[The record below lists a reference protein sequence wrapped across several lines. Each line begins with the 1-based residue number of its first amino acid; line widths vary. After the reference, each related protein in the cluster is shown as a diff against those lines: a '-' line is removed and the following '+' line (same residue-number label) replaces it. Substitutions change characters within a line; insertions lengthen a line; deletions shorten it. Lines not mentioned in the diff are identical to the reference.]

1 MSWIFGRKKDQE
13 RETADASEVFTS
25 PGMAIVAERLKR
37 NPGSAVLELG
47 APSTESLAFLAKNGH
62 DVEVVDLYHSSGP
75 ARSGALRGFLP
86 AASQLPLPEGE
97 ALFDVI
103 LMWDLLHYID
113 AADRRHFGNRLA
125 VLARPGAIVFAFAS
139 SSREIPSAPIH
150 FRIEAAD
157 RLRYGG
163 LASGDRLPP
172 PRLGARDVE
181 QAMTSFTGERIFQ
194 LRNGFQ
200 EILLER
206 KAAA

>member
-1 MSWIFGRKKDQE
+1 MSWIFGRKKDQDRDVAE
-13 RETADASEVFTS
+13 AGEIFTS

-37 NPGSAVLELG
+37 QPGSAVLELG
-47 APSTESLAFLAKNGH
+47 APSTESLAFLAKHGH
-62 DVEVVDLYHSSGP
+62 DVEVVDLYHSSSP
-75 ARSGALRGFLP
+75 ARSGALRGLLP
-86 AASQLPLPEGE
+86 AAAQLPLPEGE
-97 ALFDVI
+97 ARFDVI

-113 AADRRHFGNRLA
+113 PADRRLFGARLA
-125 VLARPGAIVFAFAS
+125 ALAKPGALVFAFAS
-139 SSREIPSAPIH
+139 SSREIPTAPIH

-163 LASGDRLPP
+163 LTSGEKLPP

-206 KAAA
+206 KAA